1 METSGRQVL
10 ARCKEVKKVSAI
22 ACGSKG
28 LGFRACKVQ
37 GRGVH
42 PEASLGI

>member
-10 ARCKEVKKVSAI
+10 VRCKAVKKLSAT
-22 ACGSKG
+22 ACGSNG